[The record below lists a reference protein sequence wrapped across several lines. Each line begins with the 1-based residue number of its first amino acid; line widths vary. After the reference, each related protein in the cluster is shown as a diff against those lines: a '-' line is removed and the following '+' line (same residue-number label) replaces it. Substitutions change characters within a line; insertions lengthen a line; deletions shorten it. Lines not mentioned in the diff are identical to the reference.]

1 MRTYANYDQKT
12 LNDCAKPDEYKK
24 LTFAFAFFHACVQDR
39 RKFGPIGWN
48 IMYKFTNED
57 LMVCTKQLKNFLDE
71 YDVIPYKVLQFL
83 GAEVNYGGRV
93 TDDKDIRLISSII
106 KRFIKPELL
115 DENFKF
121 SDSGVYRTIAVGG
134 IDDYQKYIA
143 DLPLVPDPEAFGLH
157 DNAEITTNQA
167 ATRDLLELVLS
178 VQPRTSSGAG
188 KSREEVISDITK
200 QI

>member
-1 MRTYANYDQKT
+1 MTLEPPSGLRSNLMRTYANYDNKT

-106 KRFIKPELL
+106 KRFINPQLL

-121 SDSGVYRTIAVGG
+121 SESGVYRTIAAGG
-134 IDDYQKYIA
+134 IDDYQKYINE
-143 DLPLVPDPEAFGLH
+143 LPLVPDPEAFGLH

-178 VQPRTSSGAG
+178 V
-188 KSREEVISDITK
+188 
-200 QI
+200 